1 MPRDEQSQ
9 ASMAS
14 LFWEVLIV
22 RPTHHSPIESVASS
36 LDLRWQ
42 YPVQAAGWK
51 KSQWSF
57 SSIERSDPSGK
68 SQNLSHDTSS
78 FILLVRL
85 SHMAT
90 GLTARDSG
98 KCGSYSGWSFAWLR
112 ILLLWKK
119 GKMDI
124 GRFLIH
130 MLLNSFINW
139 ISVENSVTKFY
150 FCYC

>member
-1 MPRDEQSQ
+1 MPRGEQSQ
-9 ASMAS
+9 AGMAT

-22 RPTHHSPIESVASS
+22 HPTHHSPIQSVASS

-42 YPVQAAGWK
+42 YPVPGNRMEEKPMKLFFHRKNWPFL
-51 KSQWSF
+51 KSQ
-57 SSIERSDPSGK
+57 K
-68 SQNLSHDTSS
+68 LSHDTSS
-78 FILLVRL
+78 FILLVKL

-98 KCGSYSGWSFAWLR
+98 KCGSYSGWSFAWFR
-112 ILLLWKK
+112 ILLPWKK

-124 GRFLIH
+124 GRFPTH

-139 ISVENSVTKFY
+139 ISVENSLTKLY